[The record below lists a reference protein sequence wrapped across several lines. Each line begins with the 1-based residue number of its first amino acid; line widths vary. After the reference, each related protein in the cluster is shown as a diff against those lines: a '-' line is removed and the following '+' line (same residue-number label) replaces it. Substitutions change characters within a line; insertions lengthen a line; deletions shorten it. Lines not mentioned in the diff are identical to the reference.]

1 MRGPLGGAFYP
12 AFRIGVDEWRPG
24 VDVFRT
30 VINVVTTIFILI
42 VGTAALAIPLVAGM
56 GVWERIR
63 LIALRRTRLAHTGE
77 LAGADDRR
85 VAVRG
90 VLTSPVALTAPLS
103 GRPCVWYRVEIIR
116 AYEESRDTTNSS
128 DERVWEYESAE
139 PLSIDDGSGPVRLR
153 LNVLNQAVTVE
164 GGNPREATDAS
175 RRLAPGEGWY
185 RDHVELS
192 RLVDDGLVPVERLAS
207 PPKTLEFTIKESVI
221 PVDTTVTLIARV
233 TRRDSTATLVRGYGP
248 AYGVSNQTPET
259 LRKRLAEDAEAPWG
273 ILLTVIV
280 LLGVPLLLCLGLR
293 VLVGLP
299 YAP

>member
-1 MRGPLGGAFYP
+1 VG
-12 AFRIGVDEWRPG
+12 
-24 VDVFRT
+24 VFRS
-30 VINVVTTIFILI
+30 VMNVVTTIFIFI
-42 VGTAALAIPLVAGM
+42 VGTAALGIPLIAGM

-77 LAGADDRR
+77 LAGAQDKR
-85 VAVRG
+85 VVVRG
-90 VLTSPVALTAPLS
+90 VLTSPVRLTAPLS

-116 AYEESRDTTNSS
+116 EYEEIRDTTNSS

-153 LNVLNQAVTVE
+153 LSVLDQSVTVE
-164 GGNPREATDAS
+164 GGNPRETTDAS

-185 RDHVELS
+185 RDHEALS
-192 RLVDDGLVPVERLAS
+192 RMVDDGLVPVERLAS
-207 PPKTLEFTIKESVI
+207 PRKTLEFTVKESVI
-221 PVDTTVTLIARV
+221 PADTTVTLIARV

-259 LRKRLAEDAEAPWG
+259 LRKRLAEDAQAPWG
-273 ILLTVIV
+273 IMLAMLVI
-280 LLGVPLLLCLGLR
+280 LGLPLLLCLGLR